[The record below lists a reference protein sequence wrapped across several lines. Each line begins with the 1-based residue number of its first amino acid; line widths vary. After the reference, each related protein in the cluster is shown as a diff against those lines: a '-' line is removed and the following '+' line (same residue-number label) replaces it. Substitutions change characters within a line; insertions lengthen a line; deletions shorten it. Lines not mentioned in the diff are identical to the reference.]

1 MVSYLQFR
9 KISINN
15 KDDHLYVKFKKISTS
30 ERMISHLKF
39 RKILKSERNGYL
51 QKLEKIS
58 TANKDDHLQL
68 KFREISASK
77 RKFHISKNFDKQ

>member
-1 MVSYLQFR
+1 
-9 KISINN
+9 
-15 KDDHLYVKFKKISTS
+15 
-30 ERMISHLKF
+30 MISHLKF

-68 KFREISASK
+68 KFREISARK
-77 RKFHISKNFDKQ
+77 RKFHISKNFDKQQKWLPEIQKNFFKLKRLVSWVT

>member
-1 MVSYLQFR
+1 
-9 KISINN
+9 
-15 KDDHLYVKFKKISTS
+15 
-30 ERMISHLKF
+30 MISHLKF

-58 TANKDDHLQL
+58 TANKDDYLQL